1 MYRMLI
7 VDNEDYV
14 VEGLLEVFHQLP
26 HLELEVIGAFSA
38 REALEWLKRT
48 KIDIVVSDIR
58 MPGMDGMTL
67 HREIIRY
74 WPRCQVIFL
83 SGFNDFDYVQRA
95 IRDGVLDYVLKTDGD
110 EALIAAVEKAV
121 QKLEAEIEINGLIA
135 RSRNQIQTASAAL
148 QKDFFSHMLQGER
161 IGQSRLARQF
171 QELDIPLNPAVPA
184 LLIVG
189 RMDEWAEDIEYYE
202 RCLLLYSVQNIAA
215 EYLDTT
221 VVQVS
226 FVYDLF
232 NLIWLVQ
239 PKEMNPS
246 SIPRMQE
253 ETWRMIERF
262 VQGTFERIQEA
273 CRELLK
279 LKLSVS
285 LADHPVEWG
294 ELSAKFASMRSEL
307 AWGLGAGQ
315 ELLLV
320 NKEVAE
326 GEATTPVTSHTSV
339 HQLNR
344 LTECVNR
351 NQREPFKEI
360 LTEILNQG
368 PFEQNYYMVASLL
381 LSLQPP
387 VASLSASASSAH
399 IQSVEGSKLLRP
411 DLFDTRGEAIDY
423 LYACGEVVFDCKAHM
438 LHEQEDELVYRVKQ
452 IIGEQLAG
460 HDLSLTVIAEHVKHN
475 PSYLS
480 RLFKQKNGI
489 GIAEY
494 ITDCRIGLA
503 KEMLGD
509 PGRKIQDIAEVAGF
523 SSVQYFYRVFKK
535 ALSITPQE
543 YREQLQAES
552 RT

>member
-1 MYRMLI
+1 MLI

-26 HLELEVIGAFSA
+26 HLELEVIGASSA

-48 KIDIVVSDIR
+48 KVDIVVSDIR
-58 MPGMDGMTL
+58 MPGMDGMAL
-67 HREIIRY
+67 HREIIHY

-95 IRDGVLDYVLKTDGD
+95 IRDGALDYVLKTDGD
-110 EALIAAVEKAV
+110 EALIEAVEKAV
-121 QKLEAEIEINGLIA
+121 QKLEAEIEINALIA
-135 RSRNQIQTASAAL
+135 KSKSQIQAAGAAL
-148 QKDFFSHMLQGER
+148 QKDFFFHMLQGDR
-161 IGQSRLARQF
+161 IGQSRLTRQF
-171 QELDIPLNPAVPA
+171 KELGISLNPAVPV

-189 RMDEWAEDIEYYE
+189 RVDEWAEDMEYYE
-202 RCLLLYSVQNIAA
+202 RCLLLYSVQNIAG
-215 EYLDTT
+215 EYLDTI

-226 FVYDLF
+226 FVYDRF

-253 ETWRMIERF
+253 ETWGMIGRF

-279 LKLSVS
+279 LKLSVA
-285 LADHPVEWG
+285 LAGHPVIWD
-294 ELSAKFASMRSEL
+294 ELSSRFASMRSEL

-315 ELLLV
+315 EMLLV
-320 NKEVAE
+320 NKEDTE
-326 GEATTPVTSHTSV
+326 GELQLNLITPHKSV
-339 HQLNR
+339 YQLNR
-344 LTECVNR
+344 LTECVNH
-351 NQREPFKEI
+351 NLRESFKNI
-360 LTEILNQG
+360 VAEILNQG
-368 PFEQNYYMVASLL
+368 AFEQNYYMVASLL
-381 LSLQPP
+381 LSLLPP
-387 VASLSASASSAH
+387 SAGLESRAQA
-399 IQSVEGSKLLRP
+399 QTPAKPVDGGRLLRP
-411 DLFDTRGEAIDY
+411 DLFATRGEAIDY
-423 LYACGEVVFDCKAHM
+423 LCACGEVVFDCKDQL

-452 IIGEQLAG
+452 IIGEQLGG
-460 HDLSLTVIAEHVKHN
+460 HDLSLTIIAEHVKHN

-494 ITDCRIGLA
+494 ITDCRIGRA
-503 KEMLGD
+503 KEMLAD
-509 PGRKIQDIAEVAGF
+509 PGRKIQDIAEAAGF

-535 ALSITPQE
+535 AVNITPQE
-543 YREQLQAES
+543 YRERLLNEA